1 MEETKGSQTAPVSFE
16 TALRSDLKKFMK
28 KMNTMEN
35 GSKLYSMVI
44 DIVERTLFETALEET
59 EWNQSEA
66 AHILGV
72 NRNTLR
78 RKMEEHSLKNGKAPK
93 KRR

>member
-1 MEETKGSQTAPVSFE
+1 MEETKGSQSVPVSFE
-16 TALRSDLKKFMK
+16 TALRTDLKKFMK
-28 KMNTMEN
+28 KMHTMEN

-44 DIVERTLFETALEET
+44 DIVEKSLFETALEET
-59 EWNQSEA
+59 GWNQSEA
-66 AHILGV
+66 ANILGV

-78 RKMEEHSLKNGKAPK
+78 RKMTELSIKKDK

>member
-1 MEETKGSQTAPVSFE
+1 MEEIKGSQSVPVSFE

-28 KMNTMEN
+28 KMTTIEN

-44 DIVERTLFETALEET
+44 DIVEKTLFETALEET

-78 RKMEEHSLKNGKAPK
+78 IKMTELSIKKDK

>member
-1 MEETKGSQTAPVSFE
+1 MEETKGSQSVPVSFE
-16 TALRSDLKKFMK
+16 TALRTDLKKFMK

-44 DIVERTLFETALEET
+44 DIVEKSLLETALEET
-59 EWNQSEA
+59 GWNQSEA

-78 RKMEEHSLKNGKAPK
+78 RKMTELSIKKVK